1 MKLLA
6 KVILRGH
13 LITKTGLHIGGSKS
27 SLTIGGIDNN
37 IIKTAMGQPYIPGS
51 SLKGKLRSLLA
62 RKEGSLFF
70 SERDRLNEVEAI
82 KKKQAA
88 NTESKIIQNYLS
100 RLEIAKTDD
109 SEGLEYLMD
118 LFGFSADAEE
128 EEVIRH
134 TRLIVR
140 DALLVNAGNE
150 IFKDGFTHAKWE
162 NVINRRTG
170 TAEHPRQMERVPV
183 GAKFQMELVYNLYD
197 DVLDEEGRLFSH
209 LHHILMGLKFL
220 EDDFIG
226 GSGSRGYGQVAV
238 KIDLASTCV
247 KEIKDF
253 SYQET
258 DWELGENKT
267 DALKSFRKAL
277 ENFNA

>member
-27 SLTIGGIDNN
+27 SLAIGGIDNN
-37 IIKTAMGQPYIPGS
+37 IIKTAKGQPYIPGS

-70 SERDRLNEVEAI
+70 SERDRLNEIETI
-82 KKKQAA
+82 QKKQEA
-88 NTESKIIQNYLS
+88 NTESNVFQNYLS
-100 RLEIAKTDD
+100 RLEKAKTDD

-118 LFGFSADAEE
+118 LFGFSADAEGE
-128 EEVIRH
+128 DVIRH

-140 DALLVNAGNE
+140 DALLVNIEDE
-150 IFKDGFTHAKWE
+150 IFKEGFTHAKWE

-183 GAKFQMELVYNLYD
+183 GAEFKMELVYNLYD
-197 DVLDEEGRLFSH
+197 DVLEEDGRLFSH
-209 LHHILMGLKFL
+209 LHHILLALKFL